1 MYEFLFLS
9 ITPLLVIGMIL
20 MFILLKTNRIDNIGR
35 AREYMKKAFEAD
47 PHFKEGY
54 ISNIAMLL
62 HDNHG
67 ITDYEKRNAAARDI
81 LHLVFWSE

>member
-1 MYEFLFLS
+1 MYEFLFWS
-9 ITPLLVIGMIL
+9 VTPILVIVMIV
-20 MFILLKTNRIDNIGR
+20 MFIFLQTNKIDNIGR
-35 AREYMKKAFEAD
+35 ARQLMKEAFEDD
-47 PHFKEGY
+47 PYFKEGY

>member
-1 MYEFLFLS
+1 MYEFLFFS
-9 ITPLLVIGMIL
+9 VTPLLIIGIIL

-35 AREYMKKAFEAD
+35 ARELMKKAFEAD
-47 PHFKEGY
+47 PYFKEAY

-62 HDNHG
+62 HDFHG